1 MIILHTRHR
10 SLILLGSATLRTYC
24 LLVDEK
30 HFIVIIIIII
40 IIIIISWNNYMYMLQ
55 VKFDFRLILI

>member
-40 IIIIISWNNYMYMLQ
+40 IIIISWNNYMYMLQ

>member
-1 MIILHTRHR
+1 MIILHTGHR

-24 LLVDEK
+24 LLGDK
-30 HFIVIIIIII
+30 KDFIIIIL
-40 IIIIISWNNYMYMLQ
+40 WNNYTYVSQ